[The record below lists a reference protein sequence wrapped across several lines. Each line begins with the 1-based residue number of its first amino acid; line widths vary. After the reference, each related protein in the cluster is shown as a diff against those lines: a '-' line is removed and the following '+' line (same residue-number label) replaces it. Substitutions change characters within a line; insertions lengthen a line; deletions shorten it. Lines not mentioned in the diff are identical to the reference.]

1 MSGTLVL
8 LFAVIASYIWNVFI
22 TMRLD
27 SKERD
32 FDMLEDEMA
41 EEIKSLTESIKE
53 LKGTNRMLAEKLYTY
68 IDINNKRVTDV
79 EDLSTGTDNCLMEH
93 LGMIKSLTNVT
104 SASVPYTN
112 T

>member
-53 LKGTNRMLAEKLYTY
+53 LKGTNRMLGEKLYKY
-68 IDINNKRVTDV
+68 IDSNNKRLTEVENDV
-79 EDLSTGTDNCLMEH
+79 AEQDGALSGHLSLM
-93 LGMIKSLTNVT
+93 KSLTNVT